1 MSAHGPMPRSAWIFP
16 ALAMLLFAVATA
28 LGLTFTPSAGGL
40 VFAAV
45 LLVILFG
52 TVFAAVHH
60 AEVIAERIG
69 EPYGTLLLT
78 LAVTIIE
85 VALIATIMLGDK
97 PVPTLARDT
106 VFAVVMIVCNGL
118 VGVCIFIGGLAL
130 PRAGCPGLGRQPLSQ
145 RAVRDGDHH
154 ADRCPITR

>member
-16 ALAMLLFAVATA
+16 ALAVLLFAVASA

-45 LLVILFG
+45 LLAILFG

-78 LAVTIIE
+78 LAGTITQ
-85 VALIATIMLGDK
+85 VALIATIML
-97 PVPTLARDT
+97 REQ
-106 VFAVVMIVCNGL
+106 
-118 VGVCIFIGGLAL
+118 
-130 PRAGCPGLGRQPLSQ
+130 PGP
-145 RAVRDGDHH
+145 
-154 ADRCPITR
+154 